1 MNGKDT
7 EYENNIAYDWQHT
20 EEDGGGLKCK
30 NYELCESVL
39 PSWWFECKGNYLCTT
54 CHMLF
59 GTWKCQGQEYKT
71 GKGILEISDNLECPI
86 CLENKRGISQP
97 NCKHTLCI
105 DCFKR
110 CHYGK
115 DEEDENEENLRKCP
129 LCRK

>member
-1 MNGKDT
+1 MTG
-7 EYENNIAYDWQHT
+7 NIPKRT
-20 EEDGGGLKCK
+20 GGGIKCK

-39 PSWWFECKGNYLCTT
+39 PRWWFECKGNYLCTS

-59 GTWKCQGQEYKT
+59 GTWKFQGQEYKT

-86 CLENKRGISQP
+86 CLENKRGISHP
-97 NCKHTLCI
+97 NCEHTLCI

-110 CHYGK
+110 CHYGR
-115 DEEDENEENLRKCP
+115 DEEYEYEVNEENLRKCP